1 MNILLITPGINKKFN
16 DNYYAY
22 KHIANTNNNILAI
35 SNRENIN
42 KGGKLEESPEFETD
56 GTLVIHRIFKSI
68 REQQSFIKR
77 LSHKKKIET
86 LVSDFSP
93 DIIFCEEISNLK
105 FAIELKRKFK
115 SPIVLRT
122 EFAFNKNYP
131 YRSMGRLL
139 KLFKNSI
146 TGDRLPIFIGSL
158 IWSWAYAN
166 SDAVISCYHDDALIQ
181 PMIKNTPFYY
191 VPWPCYHPKIS
202 DSSDKLKYRAI
213 FIGAFDPHKNLQEF
227 LITIPKL
234 LNESPLEEFI
244 IVGSGEHIN
253 IIEKLKERFP
263 ESIKYYKSLSR
274 ERCLDLIQSSYF
286 SYSPAI
292 RGGWGF
298 IGDSW
303 AMKAPIVITHN
314 HYGFNDNID
323 SIVASQ
329 ENIVERVNRLYE
341 NETEYERI
349 VEGGYTRY
357 TEKHTAEAVGDS
369 FLKICQDCI
378 GRLNKLKTK

>member
-22 KHIANTNNNILAI
+22 KHIANINNNVLAI
-35 SNRENIN
+35 SNKENIN

-68 REQQSFIKR
+68 REQQSYIKR
-77 LSHKKKIET
+77 LSHMKKIET
-86 LVSDFSP
+86 LVSDFTP

-115 SPIVLRT
+115 VPIVLRT
-122 EFAFNKNYP
+122 EFAFNKKYP

-146 TGDRLPIFIGSL
+146 TGDRLPIFIGGL

-202 DSSDKLKYRAI
+202 DSSDKFKYRAI
-213 FIGAFDPHKNLQEF
+213 FIGAFDHHKNLKEF

-253 IIEKLKERFP
+253 IIEELIERFP

-274 ERCLDLIQSSYF
+274 EKCLELIQSSYF
-286 SYSPAI
+286 SYSPAT

-303 AMKAPIVITHN
+303 AMSTPIVITNN
-314 HYGFNDNID
+314 HYGFRDAVD
-323 SIVASQ
+323 SIVTTPN
-329 ENIVERVNRLYE
+329 EIVNRITSIYE
-341 NETEYERI
+341 DSAQYNQIKDGGHER
-349 VEGGYTRY
+349 YLNH
-357 TEKHTAEAVGDS
+357 HTSDAVGRS
-369 FLKICQDCI
+369 FFKICSNVI
-378 GRLNKLKTK
+378 NTWN